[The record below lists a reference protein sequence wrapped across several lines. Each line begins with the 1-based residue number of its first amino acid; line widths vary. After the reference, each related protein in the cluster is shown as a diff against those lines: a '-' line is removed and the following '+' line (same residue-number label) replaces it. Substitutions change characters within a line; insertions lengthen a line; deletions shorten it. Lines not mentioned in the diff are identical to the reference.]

1 MNCSLKITIL
11 INLILLSSGCT
22 TTKMILVSEPQ
33 GADVFATDN
42 SGREEKL
49 GQTPL
54 EFNNEI
60 LKKLPNNMWRLT
72 VDKAGFLKDQIY
84 IESKMFQEVGNIS
97 ITLTPEANWK
107 EAYQD
112 ANAYK
117 YLNDVSGMSAEIQ
130 AATVKGD
137 YNRAESLA
145 TALVTRYPKLSAG
158 WNLLGNIYYL
168 QKRIDKALESYQK
181 SLAINPNDQV
191 TKRILDRIQNGRI

>member
-1 MNCSLKITIL
+1 MLL
-11 INLILLSSGCT
+11 ISSCT
-22 TTKMILVSEPQ
+22 TTQMTLVSEPQ
-33 GADVFATDN
+33 GADVYVADA

-54 EFNNEI
+54 EFNREI
-60 LKKLPNNMWRLT
+60 LAKLPNNMWKLT
-72 VDKAGFLKDQIY
+72 IDKAGFLKDQIY
-84 IESKMFQEVGNIS
+84 IESKMFQEIGRVS
-97 ITLTPEANWK
+97 IQLTPEANWK

-191 TKRILDRIQNGRI
+191 TKRILERIQNGRI

>member
-1 MNCSLKITIL
+1 MISILKTLIVMTIL
-11 INLILLSSGCT
+11 VLGSACT
-22 TTKMILVSEPQ
+22 TTKMTLVSEPQ
-33 GADVFATDN
+33 GADVFVLDN
-42 SGREEKL
+42 SGRQEKI

-54 EFNNEI
+54 ELN
-60 LKKLPNNMWRLT
+60 KDVVAKLPDNMWRLSI
-72 VDKAGFLKDQIY
+72 DKAGFLKDQIY
-84 IESKMFQEVGNIS
+84 IESKMFQEVGQIS

-112 ANAYK
+112 MNAYK

-137 YNRAESLA
+137 FGRAEGLA

-168 QKRIDKALESYQK
+168 QKRVDKALESYEK

-191 TKRILDRIQNGRI
+191 TKSILNRIRSGRI